1 MSVPKH
7 LILTAVLSLMTAL
20 PTAYGSLA
28 LPATSAEFRHYWF
41 DQGAEISRYTL
52 DQSRYGEIHSGHAVL
67 IFVTEHFN
75 PVRQVKAED
84 PGIPEAIPAL
94 KLNMTR
100 KFLTGI
106 YPYSIM
112 TSVFSPLAGNP
123 LPPKIS
129 FTSQEWCG
137 HVFVQFNLE
146 AKQYRVQQR
155 SYFEAEGDR
164 DFTLPAVPSE
174 DGLWTQIRRQP
185 DQLPTGRLDI
195 IPAALYA
202 RLTHSSLSP
211 QRVMAQL
218 AEAADRGLEGQPL
231 MVYTVR
237 FIKSG
242 RVLKI
247 RYGAEFPHRIEGWED
262 TYTVSAHFGG
272 RRLTTTARRTGTL
285 MLDYWNRHTP
295 DDRHWR
301 DKLGLDAR

>member
-1 MSVPKH
+1 MSVPRH
-7 LILTAVLSLMTAL
+7 LIATAALILMTAL
-20 PTAYGSLA
+20 PAAHSSLS
-28 LPATSAEFRHYWF
+28 LPAPSPDFQRYWY
-41 DQGAEISRYTL
+41 DQGAEISRYSL

-67 IFVTEHFN
+67 IFVTENFN
-75 PVRQVKAED
+75 PVRQVKAEE
-84 PGIPEAIPAL
+84 PGTPEAIPDL

-137 HVFVQFNLE
+137 QVFVQLNLE

-164 DFTLPAVPSE
+164 DFTLPAVLSE
-174 DGLWTQIRRQP
+174 DGLWTQIRLQP
-185 DQLPTGRLDI
+185 ERLPTGRLDI

-202 RLTHSSLSP
+202 RLTHTPLSP
-211 QRVMAQL
+211 QRATAQL
-218 AEAADRGLEGQPL
+218 AKAPDRGLEGQPL

-237 FIKSG
+237 FMESG

-247 RYGAEFPHRIEGWED
+247 RYGTKFPHRIEGWED
-262 TYTVSAHFGG
+262 SYTVAAHFGG
-272 RRLTTTARRTGTL
+272 RKLTTTARRTDTL
-285 MLDYWNRHTP
+285 MIDYWNRHTP